1 MAKSGGWGPIDI
13 RGAKGLN
20 AETIN
25 GIYEPTDEIC
35 SGWPVYRK
43 RGDPNKWLE
52 FFAATNK
59 WYVKATTDKGRA
71 RGWMRISCEPPSR
84 PELCKSTCEVW
95 DGHKWI
101 AQSSVSIVTL
111 KQRKEED
118 RIAGASR
125 LASAV
130 AVDIR
135 GATGPSA
142 SSING
147 VYTPTD
153 EICSGWP
160 VYRKEGDPDKWLEY
174 IIATN
179 EWYVKPT
186 ADRGRSEGWMC
197 LGCEPPSSPELSRG
211 VCEVWDGEKWSVQNT
226 VTVLTAA
233 CAFENMLE
241 VQIFCAEETRE
252 LQERLN
258 AMLLKAV
265 VLLANPVEFSANI
278 PSNVYSDKSN
288 VIFSQTLQNILSG
301 GTGGN
306 SSSSANNFTPSSG
319 YHHSSSSSS
328 AAASSGSGSGRG
340 TSAGPV
346 EYISQERVAQGAKQL
361 TALLADLDERIAFLH
376 EQADEEDLGE
386 EGDDV
391 PAASVFECLH
401 SQSCSIGRAE
411 RAQKEV
417 RGPVYVTKPV
427 PCVECG
433 VIPRGSAA
441 TLDELTTNMTL
452 SMISAAGLSVPDD
465 GSAVPGVQKPQL
477 AVAANG
483 NAAAVPV
490 NGNSVSK
497 KGTGNGTKAS

>member
-1 MAKSGGWGPIDI
+1 LKGAGWSGWGPIDI

-25 GIYEPTDEIC
+25 GIYEPTEEIC

-84 PELCKSTCEVW
+84 PELCKSICEVW

-101 AQSSVSIVTL
+101 AQGSVSIVTL

-125 LASAV
+125 LANAV

-258 AMLLKAV
+258 GMLGKAV
-265 VLLANPVEFSANI
+265 SLLANPAQLSANI
-278 PSNVYSDKSN
+278 PSNVYSDKNN

-301 GTGGN
+301 GTGNG
-306 SSSSANNFTPSSG
+306 SFAPSSG
-319 YHHSSSSSS
+319 YQSSSSS
-328 AAASSGSGSGRG
+328 ASASGSASG
-340 TSAGPV
+340 TSAGPA
-346 EYISQERVAQGAKQL
+346 EYISSERHAQGTKQL

-376 EQADEEDLGE
+376 EQAEEEDLGE
-386 EGDDV
+386 GDERDV
-391 PAASVFECLH
+391 PDFGTHECVHSATCTIGNAYLADRKSGSVF
-401 SQSCSIGRAE
+401 
-411 RAQKEV
+411 
-417 RGPVYVTKPV
+417 PTKPV
-427 PCVECG
+427 PCAECG
-433 VIPRGSAA
+433 GLPRRVSSQGGPDAA
-441 TLDELTTNMTL
+441 GLDELTTNMTL
-452 SMISAAGLSVPDD
+452 SMISAAGLSVTDD
-465 GSAVPGVQKPQL
+465 CYAIPGVQKIANPNGS
-477 AVAANG
+477 ANSAANG
-483 NAAAVPV
+483 NPTP
-490 NGNSVSK
+490 NKGN
-497 KGTGNGTKAS
+497 GNGTKAS